1 MQRFESFGLRGSGD
15 RRSRTSVNAEAM
27 LRTALDAV
35 RDSSARVTVPRKS
48 VPPKPVPKPGTPVET
63 RPATTVLPGG
73 SARLVGRD
81 ELAWALR
88 TLRNMPSQEL
98 RAEIRRD
105 PEMWARAVAN
115 LRRLRTQL
123 TADRC

>member
-1 MQRFESFGLRGSGD
+1 
-15 RRSRTSVNAEAM
+15 
-27 LRTALDAV
+27 
-35 RDSSARVTVPRKS
+35 VTVPRKS

-115 LRRLRTQL
+115 LRRLRTHL